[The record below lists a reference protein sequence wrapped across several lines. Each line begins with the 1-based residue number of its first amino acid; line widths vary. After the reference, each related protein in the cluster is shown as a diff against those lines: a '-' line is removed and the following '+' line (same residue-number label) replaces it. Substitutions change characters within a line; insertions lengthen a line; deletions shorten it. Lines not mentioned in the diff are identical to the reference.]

1 MAKTAAALLLSGYHA
16 NIEQGNWENLQ
27 AQMEAG
33 QIGMQAEEL
42 KLQAPMEKT
51 AGATAELDRQNALN
65 SVMAQQ
71 RAAFSGSGLSMS
83 SGSFVAA
90 SGADMSLAAEQD
102 NLAQTYQNTR
112 QSGYRT
118 NIKQLGLQKQQ
129 TLLGGKIARR
139 MGKRRA
145 INSLLNTGMQ
155 IGSAAAAG

>member
-42 KLQAPMEKT
+42 KLQAQMEKT